1 MRIGFAANPK
11 KDGAIDTRDE
21 LMRCCAAQ
29 GVCCA
34 LVEDVAALAGCGA
47 LDALVVA
54 GGDGSLLRFA
64 AAAAACGVPLL
75 GINLGRIGF
84 LSELSRAMFPAA
96 LERLRAGDYLI
107 ERRMMLRCSLNGGE
121 PFYCL
126 NDVLVSR
133 ESLSG
138 VAQIAID
145 IDGTPVGTVFCDGVI
160 AATPTGSTA
169 YTLSA
174 GGPILASGLDAI
186 AVTPVCPHT
195 LHFRPIV
202 TAPGAQIRFCTA
214 DGGVI
219 LADGTRASE
228 VRRGDVLLVTG
239 AERTCSFLRFEKS
252 DLFRLIREKLS

>member
-1 MRIGFAANPK
+1 
-11 KDGAIDTRDE
+11 
-21 LMRCCAAQ
+21 
-29 GVCCA
+29 
-34 LVEDVAALAGCGA
+34 
-47 LDALVVA
+47 
-54 GGDGSLLRFA
+54 
-64 AAAAACGVPLL
+64 
-75 GINLGRIGF
+75 
-84 LSELSRAMFPAA
+84 MFPAA

-202 TAPGAQIRFCTA
+202 TAPGAQIRFCAA
-214 DGGVI
+214 DSGVI
-219 LADGTRASE
+219 LADGTRVSE

>member
-34 LVEDVAALAGCGA
+34 LVEDAAALAGCGA

-145 IDGTPVGTVFCDGVI
+145 IDGT
-160 AATPTGSTA
+160 
-169 YTLSA
+169 
-174 GGPILASGLDAI
+174 
-186 AVTPVCPHT
+186 
-195 LHFRPIV
+195 
-202 TAPGAQIRFCTA
+202 
-214 DGGVI
+214 
-219 LADGTRASE
+219 RASE